1 MILSETDIADLV
13 RSSSRGTKPKKS
25 VHFAEEND
33 QTSTDNIIWIE
44 SWRDMTATEK
54 ESIWYTKMDYFQLHR
69 HTKATLHLMQYRTT
83 NDVQLEHDGI
93 SFRGLE
99 DFVAGGGGGLANH
112 HSPGGLTTLQHRFQ
126 AIQAVLLAQKEQPK
140 QLNDSTSTSSSPEQ
154 RLAERY
160 HPYTRNAIQVA
171 LERAQGDAQVARAY
185 CYSSTTA
192 SIISSDT
199 DMQQAEDESKHGP
212 PSNQDG
218 RLALLLFHPHNANH
232 NDRRSWAQRL
242 HDRAML
248 KRHRRPSSSSQHSQQ
263 HPLVVF
269 ST

>member
-1 MILSETDIADLV
+1 MRMILSETDIADLV

-126 AIQAVLLAQKEQPK
+126 AIQAVLLAQKEQK
-140 QLNDSTSTSSSPEQ
+140 QQNDCTPSSSPEQ

-171 LERAQGDAQVARAY
+171 LDRAQGDAQAARAY

-192 SIISSDT
+192 SIISCDT
-199 DMQQAEDESKHGP
+199 DMLQQEAEAPPPPPPPPP

-248 KRHRRPSSSSQHSQQ
+248 KRHRRPSSSQ
-263 HPLVVF
+263 LVVF
-269 ST
+269 SA